1 MATILPVIETLENRL
16 MRAWVGRDQRA
27 LKTLTSRKFRMVMGS
42 KPSAILDAKSWLDAA
57 GNRFVC
63 KSYRFGDVYARQVGS
78 MAVFATQLDL
88 KATMDGHDWSGL
100 YWVTDIWQKSRVR
113 RSWQI
118 VERVISAPVENP
130 DASAAIRSL
139 QLWR

>member
-1 MATILPVIETLENRL
+1 MAAILPVIETLENRL

>member
-1 MATILPVIETLENRL
+1 MAEMLPVIETLENRL

-78 MAVFATQLDL
+78 IAVFATQLDL
-88 KATMDGHDWSGL
+88 KATMDGHEWPGTF
-100 YWVTDIWQKSRVR
+100 WVLDVWRKGRVR
-113 RSWQI
+113 RGWKLVQ
-118 VERVISAPVENP
+118 RVLSRPEDSP
-130 DASAAIRSL
+130 DLPKAIRAL
-139 QLWR
+139 QLWK

>member
-1 MATILPVIETLENRL
+1 MAAILPVIETLENRL
-16 MRAWVGRDQRA
+16 MRAWVGCDQRA

>member
-1 MATILPVIETLENRL
+1 MSEILPIIETLENRL
-16 MRAWVGRDQRA
+16 MRAWVGRDQRE
-27 LKTLTSRKFRMVMGS
+27 LKALTSRRFRMVMGS

-57 GNRFVC
+57 ASRFAC
-63 KSYRFGDVYARQVGS
+63 QSYRFGDGYARRVGS
-78 MAVFATQLDL
+78 IAVFATQVDL

-100 YWVTDIWQKSRVR
+100 YWMTDIWQKSRMR

-118 VERVISAPVENP
+118 VERVISRPVDNP